1 MEARS
6 QVATPL
12 TPAQAR
18 DAGRFAQEMRAVSSE
33 RAPDE
38 AISVLLDVDGRT
50 DKLELPV
57 WAVSLVADVLD
68 DLSTGREV
76 TAAPADVL
84 VGTSIV
90 AGILGVSEPWVR
102 ELIDRGELPLSKME
116 GTKRR
121 VRLGDVV
128 TFRRADERRRRAA
141 ADADWSFLD
150 ETGS

>member
-6 QVATPL
+6 QAL
-12 TPAQAR
+12 TPARAR
-18 DAGRFAQEMRAVSSE
+18 DAGRMADEMRAASSE

-38 AISVLLDVDGRT
+38 AIPVLLDVDGRA

-57 WAVSLVADVLD
+57 WALSLVADILD
-68 DLSTGREV
+68 DLSTGREATV
-76 TAAPADVL
+76 APADVL

-90 AGILGVSEPWVR
+90 AGMLDVSEPWIR
-102 ELIDRGELPLSKME
+102 ELIDRGELPLAKME

-128 TFRRADERRRRAA
+128 TFRREDERRRRAA
-141 ADADWSFLD
+141 ADADSSFLD